1 MQRDLLQS
9 LEESPSE
16 VAEESRAQQRIVPE
30 HLDPKHLDPKHLD
43 PEHLDPEHL
52 DPKHLDPKHLDPE
65 HLDPKHLAE
74 QQYTEALER
83 LLAAAFGS
91 SSSNELISKL
101 LELLSSSVPL
111 ELGVALLRDG
121 SSLVATASLGLGSS
135 VATELCLPVSEALEG
150 LEPAARAVFT
160 VRDPSRILP
169 GERLGC
175 LLCMPLIHAE
185 EVLGVIYL
193 GTSGSWQPAPAQ
205 TGLLSALA
213 VPCAAALA
221 QRVAQEDL
229 QRDVRAR
236 DDVLGVVAH
245 DLQNPLNVISMAA
258 NMLLTRITE
267 QSARRPIE
275 RIVRSVQRA
284 TRLLRDLLDV
294 GAIEEGHFAIERRRV
309 DPTALILSALESQQ
323 SLAADASVI
332 TATDLSPSL
341 PQIDADEERL
351 LEVLENLIGNAIKF
365 TSPGGTISVGALAE
379 NEQIKI
385 WVADNGSGIPEQH
398 LPHIF
403 DRFWQAKRGDRRGTG
418 LGLTICKG
426 IVEAHEGQIWAESTP
441 GKGTTLSFTLP
452 AEESPDSRYQ
462 ATNVANILLVDDRPE
477 NLLALKTILDRPDYR
492 LVTADSGDKAL
503 RVALRE
509 QFAVAL
515 IDIAMPGMNG
525 LEVATHLKELERSR
539 DIPIIFVTAFGDD
552 PEEIHRAYAAGG
564 ADYLVKPLDAEIV
577 KKKVAVFVDLS
588 RRRLPSDRPPAEAA
602 ARR

>member
-1 MQRDLLQS
+1 MQRDLLHS

-16 VAEESRAQQRIVPE
+16 LAEESHAHERAGEPDGQQN
-30 HLDPKHLDPKHLD
+30 
-43 PEHLDPEHL
+43 
-52 DPKHLDPKHLDPE
+52 
-65 HLDPKHLAE
+65 
-74 QQYTEALER
+74 YTAALES
-83 LLAAAFGS
+83 LLEAAFGS
-91 SSSNELISKL
+91 SSSSELISKL
-101 LELLSSSVPL
+101 LELLASSASAHV
-111 ELGVALLRDG
+111 GVGLLRDG
-121 SSLVATASLGLGSS
+121 STLVAKAHLGFD
-135 VATELCLPVSEALEG
+135 AQTEQELCLSVSEALEG
-150 LEPAARAVFT
+150 RQPTAREVFT
-160 VRDPSRILP
+160 LRDASRIIA
-169 GERLGC
+169 GARLEC
-175 LLCMPLIHAE
+175 VVCIPLVHCAELLGL
-185 EVLGVIYL
+185 VYL
-193 GTSGSWQPAPAQ
+193 GTFGSWP
-205 TGLLSALA
+205 LLEEQIRLLTALA
-213 VPCAAALA
+213 APCAGALA
-221 QRVAQEDL
+221 KQVAQDAL

-236 DDVLGVVAH
+236 DDVLGIVAH

-258 NMLLTRITE
+258 NMLLTRVIE

-294 GAIEEGHFAIERRRV
+294 SAIEEGHFAIERRRL

-341 PQIDADEERL
+341 PPIDADEERL

-365 TSPGGTISVGALAE
+365 TSPGGTISIGASSE
-379 NEQIKI
+379 NEQIKV
-385 WVADNGSGIPEQH
+385 WVADNGSGIPAQQ

-426 IVEAHEGQIWAESTP
+426 IVEAHDGQIWAESTP
-441 GKGTTLSFTLP
+441 GKGTTLFFTLP
-452 AEESPDSRYQ
+452 AADSPDSRYQ

-477 NLLALKTILDRPDYR
+477 NLMALKTILDRPDYR
-492 LVTADSGDKAL
+492 LVTADSGEKAL
-503 RVALRE
+503 RIALRE

-588 RRRLPSDRPPAEAA
+588 RRRRPSDRPVSEAP

>member
-1 MQRDLLQS
+1 MQRDLLHP
-9 LEESPSE
+9 LEESASE
-16 VAEESRAQQRIVPE
+16 AAEESRQQSVSE
-30 HLDPKHLDPKHLD
+30 HDSK
-43 PEHLDPEHL
+43 
-52 DPKHLDPKHLDPE
+52 
-65 HLDPKHLAE
+65 
-74 QQYTEALER
+74 QGYTAALER

-101 LELLSSSVPL
+101 LELFASAASADV
-111 ELGVALLRDG
+111 GVALLRQG
-121 SSLVATASLGLGSS
+121 ANLVAGARLGFDSS
-135 VATELCLPVSEALEG
+135 AEQELCLSVSEALEG
-150 LEPAARAVFT
+150 REPPAREVFT
-160 VRDPSRILP
+160 VRDASRILP
-169 GERLGC
+169 DARLGRLVC
-175 LLCMPLIHAE
+175 IPLVHADD
-185 EVLGVIYL
+185 VLGVVYL
-193 GTSGSWQPAPAQ
+193 GKFGSP
-205 TGLLSALA
+205 
-213 VPCAAALA
+213 ALA
-221 QRVAQEDL
+221 QIQLLTALAAPCAGALAKQTLQDAL

-236 DDVLGVVAH
+236 DDVLGIVAH

-258 NMLLTRITE
+258 NMLLTRVTE
-267 QSARRPIE
+267 QLARRPIE

-294 GAIEEGHFAIERRRV
+294 GAIEEGHFAIERRRL
-309 DPTALILSALESQQ
+309 DPTSLILSALESQQ

-341 PQIDADEERL
+341 PPIDADEERL

-365 TSPGGTISVGALAE
+365 TSPGGTISVGASSE
-379 NEQIKI
+379 NDQIKI
-385 WVADNGSGIPEQH
+385 WVADNGSGIPEQQ

-441 GKGTTLSFTLP
+441 GKGTTLFFTLP
-452 AEESPDSRYQ
+452 APDSPDSRYQ
-462 ATNVANILLVDDRPE
+462 AMNVANILLVDDRPE
-477 NLLALKTILDRPDYR
+477 NLMALKTILDRPDYR
-492 LVTADSGDKAL
+492 LVTAESGEKAL

-577 KKKVAVFVDLS
+577 KKKVAVFVDLG
-588 RRRLPSDRPPAEAA
+588 RRRRQSNRPGEAI
-602 ARR
+602 ARG

>member
-1 MQRDLLQS
+1 MQRDLLHP
-9 LEESPSE
+9 LEESAGE
-16 VAEESRAQQRIVPE
+16 VAEESRQQSVSE
-30 HLDPKHLDPKHLD
+30 HDS
-43 PEHLDPEHL
+43 
-52 DPKHLDPKHLDPE
+52 
-65 HLDPKHLAE
+65 
-74 QQYTEALER
+74 QQSYTAALER
-83 LLAAAFGS
+83 VLAAAFGS

-101 LELLSSSVPL
+101 LELLASATSADV
-111 ELGVALLRDG
+111 GVALLRDG
-121 SSLVATASLGLGSS
+121 ATLVAKARLGLGAS
-135 VATELCLPVSEALEG
+135 TEQELCLSVAEALEG
-150 LEPAARAVFT
+150 REPPDREVFT
-160 VRDPSRILP
+160 VRDASRILP
-169 GERLGC
+169 DERLGC
-175 LLCMPLIHAE
+175 LVGIPLVHADD
-185 EVLGVIYL
+185 VLGVVYL
-193 GTSGSWQPAPAQ
+193 GTFGSWLPAPAQ
-205 TGLLSALA
+205 IQALTALA
-213 VPCAAALA
+213 APCAGALA
-221 QRVAQEDL
+221 KQALQDTL

-258 NMLLTRITE
+258 NMLLTRVTE

-294 GAIEEGHFAIERRRV
+294 GAIEEGHFAIERRRL

-341 PQIDADEERL
+341 PPIDADEERL

-365 TSPGGTISVGALAE
+365 TSPGGTVSVGASSE
-379 NEQIKI
+379 NDQIKI
-385 WVADNGSGIPEQH
+385 WVADNGSGIPEQQ

-441 GKGTTLSFTLP
+441 GKGTTLFFTLP
-452 AEESPDSRYQ
+452 APDSPDSRHL
-462 ATNVANILLVDDRPE
+462 AMNVANLLLVDDRPE
-477 NLLALKTILDRPDYR
+477 NLMALKTILDRPDYR
-492 LVTADSGDKAL
+492 LVTAESGEKAL
-503 RVALRE
+503 RLALRE

-588 RRRLPSDRPPAEAA
+588 RRRRESDRPGEAS
-602 ARR
+602 ARG

>member
-1 MQRDLLQS
+1 MERELLQS
-9 LEESPSE
+9 LEDVPGGVYRD
-16 VAEESRAQQRIVPE
+16 VAHADERAEQSRAQPRTLLEEGGAQ
-30 HLDPKHLDPKHLD
+30 HY
-43 PEHLDPEHL
+43 
-52 DPKHLDPKHLDPE
+52 
-65 HLDPKHLAE
+65 AA
-74 QQYTEALER
+74 ALER
-83 LLAAAFGS
+83 VLEASACSNSA
-91 SSSNELISKL
+91 NELVANL
-101 LELLSSSVPL
+101 LELLA
-111 ELGVALLRDG
+111 GVAHADIGLALLREG
-121 SSLVATASLGLGSS
+121 NTLVARASIGNAPAHWQASADGAPQLSLSPSAAFEGRVPRSGEVFPLR
-135 VATELCLPVSEALEG
+135 EPVKILE
-150 LEPAARAVFT
+150 EQR
-160 VRDPSRILP
+160 R
-169 GERLGC
+169 EC
-175 LLCMPLIHAE
+175 LLCVPLQHDSE
-185 EVLGVIYL
+185 LLGALYL
-193 GTSGSWQPAPAQ
+193 GTFGDWQPQAEQTRLLALLAP
-205 TGLLSALA
+205 S
-213 VPCAAALA
+213 CAAALKKQA
-221 QRVAQEDL
+221 AYDAL
-229 QRDVRAR
+229 QRDVRTR

-258 NMLLTRITE
+258 NMLLQRVPE

-294 GAIEEGHFAIERRRV
+294 RAIEEGHFAVDRRRL

-341 PQIDADEERL
+341 PTIDADEERL

-365 TSPGGTISVGALAE
+365 TNPGGTITVGACCE
-379 NEQIKI
+379 GSEIKI
-385 WVADNGSGIPEQH
+385 WVADNGSGIPAPQ

-403 DRFWQAKRGDRRGTG
+403 DRFWQAKRADRRGTG

-426 IVEAHEGQIWAESTP
+426 IVEAHQGRNWAESSL

-452 AEESPDSRYQ
+452 AVDAPDSRSQ

-477 NLLALKTILDRPDYR
+477 NLMALETILERPDYR
-492 LVTADSGDKAL
+492 LVKADSGEKAL
-503 RVALRE
+503 RLALRE

-515 IDIAMPGMNG
+515 IDIAMPVMNG

-588 RRRLPSDRPPAEAA
+588 RRRGPSDRPLLETAP
-602 ARR
+602 RG

>member
-1 MQRDLLQS
+1 MQRDRLQP
-9 LEESPSE
+9 LEESLSE
-16 VAEESRAQQRIVPE
+16 VAEESRAQQRWLVQPE
-30 HLDPKHLDPKHLD
+30 DQPH
-43 PEHLDPEHL
+43 
-52 DPKHLDPKHLDPE
+52 
-65 HLDPKHLAE
+65 
-74 QQYTEALER
+74 YTRTLEG
-83 LLAAAFGS
+83 LLAAALGS
-91 SSSNELISKL
+91 TSSNELISRL
-101 LELLSSSVPL
+101 LELLSSSAALDV
-111 ELGVALLRDG
+111 GVALLRDG
-121 SSLVATASLGLGSS
+121 PSLVAQASVGLDSDAREPLCLS
-135 VATELCLPVSEALEG
+135 VAAALGGREATAGE
-150 LEPAARAVFT
+150 VFT
-160 VRDPSRILP
+160 VSDASLILAR
-169 GERLGC
+169 EQLEC
-175 LLCMPLIHAE
+175 LLCIPLLRAG
-185 EVLGVIYL
+185 EVLGVLYL
-193 GTSGSWQPAPAQ
+193 GTHGSWQPTAAQ
-205 TGLLSALA
+205 LGLLSTLAL
-213 VPCAAALA
+213 PSAAALA
-221 QRVAQEDL
+221 QQQRQEAL

-236 DDVLGVVAH
+236 DDVLGIVAH

-258 NMLLTRITE
+258 NMLLTRVTE

-294 GAIEEGHFAIERRRV
+294 GAIEEGHFTIERRRLE
-309 DPTALILSALESQQ
+309 PTALILSALESQQ

-332 TATDLSPSL
+332 TATDLSPAL
-341 PQIDADEERL
+341 PPIAADEERL

-365 TSPGGTISVGALAE
+365 TSPGGTITVGASAE
-379 NEQIKI
+379 GEQIKI
-385 WVADNGSGIPEQH
+385 WVADNGSGIPAQQ

-426 IVEAHEGQIWAESTP
+426 IVEAHDGQIWAESTP
-441 GKGTTLSFTLP
+441 GKGTTLFFSLP
-452 AEESPDSRYQ
+452 APDSPDSRYQ
-462 ATNVANILLVDDRPE
+462 ATKVANILLVDDRPE

-492 LVTADSGDKAL
+492 LVTAESGEKAL

-588 RRRLPSDRPPAEAA
+588 RRRQQSDRPPAETAK
-602 ARR
+602 RG

>member
-9 LEESPSE
+9 VEESAGDVAEASRARELEEGQDGLRQS
-16 VAEESRAQQRIVPE
+16 AQ
-30 HLDPKHLDPKHLD
+30 
-43 PEHLDPEHL
+43 
-52 DPKHLDPKHLDPE
+52 
-65 HLDPKHLAE
+65 AW
-74 QQYTEALER
+74 ER
-83 LLAAAFGS
+83 LLAASLESTS
-91 SSSNELISKL
+91 SSELLAKL
-101 LELLSSSVPL
+101 LELFCDCARADVS
-111 ELGVALLRDG
+111 VALLREG
-121 SSLVATASLGLGSS
+121 TTLAAKAQLGL
-135 VATELCLPVSEALEG
+135 AENAPEALCLSLDAALEG
-150 LEPAARAVFT
+150 ASALDSTELFS
-160 VRDPSRILP
+160 VREPSRILP
-169 GERLGC
+169 GKRLSRLFC
-175 LLCMPLIHAE
+175 QPLVHAGE
-185 EVLGVIYL
+185 LMGVLYL
-193 GTSGSWQPAPAQ
+193 GTFGSWEPTESQ
-205 TGLLSALA
+205 TSWLSQLAAASAGALA
-213 VPCAAALA
+213 KQAAHEA
-221 QRVAQEDL
+221 L

-258 NMLLTRITE
+258 NMLLQRVADQT
-267 QSARRPIE
+267 ARRPIE

-294 GAIEEGHFAIERRRV
+294 SAIEEGHFAIERRRL

-332 TATDLSPSL
+332 TATDLSPAL
-341 PQIDADEERL
+341 PPIDADEERL

-365 TSPGGTISVGALAE
+365 TSPGGTISVGASCESSEL
-379 NEQIKI
+379 KI
-385 WVADNGSGIPEQH
+385 WVADNGSGIPAEQ

-403 DRFWQAKRGDRRGTG
+403 DRFWQAKRADRRGTG

-426 IVEAHEGQIWAESTP
+426 IVEAHDGRIWAESSV
-441 GKGTTLSFTLP
+441 GKGTTLYFTLP
-452 AEESPDSRYQ
+452 AADAPDSRHQ

-477 NLLALKTILDRPDYR
+477 NLMALRSILDRPDYR
-492 LVTADSGDKAL
+492 VVAAESGEKAL
-503 RVALRE
+503 RLALRE
-509 QFAVAL
+509 SFAVAL

-588 RRRLPSDRPPAEAA
+588 RRRHNIGGPSTDSPTRA
-602 ARR
+602 

>member
-1 MQRDLLQS
+1 MQRDLLHP
-9 LEESPSE
+9 LEESAVE
-16 VAEESRAQQRIVPE
+16 VAEESRQQSVSE
-30 HLDPKHLDPKHLD
+30 HDS
-43 PEHLDPEHL
+43 
-52 DPKHLDPKHLDPE
+52 
-65 HLDPKHLAE
+65 
-74 QQYTEALER
+74 QQSYTAALER
-83 LLAAAFGS
+83 VLAAAFGS

-101 LELLSSSVPL
+101 LELLASATSADV
-111 ELGVALLRDG
+111 GVALLRDG
-121 SSLVATASLGLGSS
+121 ATLVAKARLGLGAS
-135 VATELCLPVSEALEG
+135 TEQELCLSVAEALEG
-150 LEPAARAVFT
+150 REPSAREVFT
-160 VRDPSRILP
+160 VRDASRILP
-169 GERLGC
+169 DERLGC
-175 LLCMPLIHAE
+175 LVGIPLVHADD
-185 EVLGVIYL
+185 VLGVVYL
-193 GTSGSWQPAPAQ
+193 GTFGSWLPAPAQ
-205 TGLLSALA
+205 IQALTALA
-213 VPCAAALA
+213 APCSGALA
-221 QRVAQEDL
+221 KQALQDTL

-258 NMLLTRITE
+258 NMLLTRVTE

-294 GAIEEGHFAIERRRV
+294 GAIEEGHFAIERRRL

-341 PQIDADEERL
+341 PPIDADEERL

-365 TSPGGTISVGALAE
+365 TSPGGTVSVGASSE
-379 NEQIKI
+379 NDQIKI
-385 WVADNGSGIPEQH
+385 WVADNGSGIPEQQ

-441 GKGTTLSFTLP
+441 GKGTTLFFTLP
-452 AEESPDSRYQ
+452 APDSPDSRHL
-462 ATNVANILLVDDRPE
+462 AMNVANLLLVDDRPE
-477 NLLALKTILDRPDYR
+477 NLMALKTILDRPDYR
-492 LVTADSGDKAL
+492 LVTAESGEKAL
-503 RVALRE
+503 RLALRE

-588 RRRLPSDRPPAEAA
+588 RRRRESDRPGEAS
-602 ARR
+602 ARG

>member
-9 LEESPSE
+9 LEESHGKPAERELAEAE
-16 VAEESRAQQRIVPE
+16 VAEESRARQLE
-30 HLDPKHLDPKHLD
+30 EDDPRSYAD
-43 PEHLDPEHL
+43 
-52 DPKHLDPKHLDPE
+52 
-65 HLDPKHLAE
+65 
-74 QQYTEALER
+74 ALER
-83 LLAAAFGS
+83 LLGASLGSAS
-91 SSSNELISKL
+91 SSELLSTL
-101 LELLSSSVPL
+101 LELFAGSAHADV
-111 ELGVALLRDG
+111 GVALLREG
-121 SSLVATASLGLGSS
+121 TTLVAKASLGFDSD
-135 VATELCLPVSEALEG
+135 AAKELCVTVDEALEG
-150 LEPAARAVFT
+150 RESLLRPEVFS
-160 VRDPSRILP
+160 VHDPSRILP
-169 GERLGC
+169 GKRLSC
-175 LLCMPLIHAE
+175 LLCVPLVHARDL
-185 EVLGVIYL
+185 LGVLYL
-193 GTSGSWQPAPAQ
+193 GTLASWQPAAAQ
-205 TGLLSALA
+205 IALLSLLA
-213 VPCAAALA
+213 TPSAAALA
-221 QRVAQEDL
+221 KQAAHEAL

-258 NMLLTRITE
+258 NMLLQRVPDQT
-267 QSARRPIE
+267 ARRPIE

-294 GAIEEGHFAIERRRV
+294 GAIEEGHFAIERRRL

-332 TATDLSPSL
+332 TATDLSPAL
-341 PQIDADEERL
+341 PPIDADEERL

-365 TSPGGTISVGALAE
+365 TSPGGTVTVGASCE
-379 NEQIKI
+379 NDELKI
-385 WVADNGSGIPEQH
+385 WVADNGSGIPPQQ

-403 DRFWQAKRGDRRGTG
+403 DRFWQAKRADRRGTG

-426 IVEAHEGQIWAESTP
+426 IVEAHEGRIWAESSL

-452 AEESPDSRYQ
+452 AADAPDSRYH
-462 ATNVANILLVDDRPE
+462 ATNVANILLVDDRAE
-477 NLLALKTILDRPDYR
+477 NLLALKSILERPDYR
-492 LVTADSGDKAL
+492 LVTAESGEKAL

-509 QFAVAL
+509 SFAVAL

-588 RRRLPSDRPPAEAA
+588 RRRRQSDRPPADTATRA
-602 ARR
+602 